1 MIPEELKDYRQE
13 QFVIFDLESCE
24 RECELDTVMEVNG
37 VHKVI
42 SIGASSSLPIENKYF
57 ERKSSAPGHSTE
69 LVSDFLDWLFE
80 VEKVYRTTVPEE
92 ILDAFPDE
100 DDEYTSD
107 VCDKVKVERELRTYA
122 AMPVY
127 GYNSGKSIQYGPYH
141 TCPYHILILNSR
153 EI

>member
-127 GYNSGKSIQYGPYH
+127 GYNSGESYIMYFYYMCSYH
-141 TCPYHILILNSR
+141 MYHI
-153 EI
+153 

>member
-42 SIGASSSLPIENKYF
+42 SIGASSSLPVGDKYF

-100 DDEYTSD
+100 DDEYTGD

-127 GYNSGKSIQYGPYH
+127 GYNSGKSIQYDPYYMAH
-141 TCPYHILILNSR
+141 VICAHIIY
-153 EI
+153 